1 MNENERSNIRK
12 DFIFKSIFADISNK
26 SILIDLLKAIL
37 KINIIDVEI
46 YKDVSL
52 EKRIELEKLRNTGY

>member
-52 EKRIELEKLRNTGY
+52 EKRVELEKLRNTGY